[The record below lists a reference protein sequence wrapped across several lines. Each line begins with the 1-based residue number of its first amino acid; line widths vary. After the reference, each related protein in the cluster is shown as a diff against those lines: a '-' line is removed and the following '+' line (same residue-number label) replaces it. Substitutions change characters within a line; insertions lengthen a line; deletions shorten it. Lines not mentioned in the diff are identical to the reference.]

1 MRPPIWA
8 EEIHWERKLMSEML
22 RDRVKL
28 VVLAA
33 AAVVAIFGYLT
44 FGRGGGAANDVAA
57 TAPGT
62 GVVSSR
68 HLVEDERARLL
79 LRNGR
84 LAMESLFARSQS
96 FSGGIAA
103 AAQIEPSISW
113 VSGDTASATANQ
125 VALTLPS
132 EQSYVLS
139 TTSASGKTFTYR
151 RTETVQVEPAPTP
164 GSDL

>member
-1 MRPPIWA
+1 MNEMR
-8 EEIHWERKLMSEML
+8 

-44 FGRGGGAANDVAA
+44 FGRGGGAADDVAA

-62 GVVSSR
+62 GVVASR
-68 HLVEDERARLL
+68 HLVEDERARSL

-84 LAMESLFARSQS
+84 LAMESLFAGSHS
-96 FSGGIAA
+96 FAGGIAA
-103 AAQIEPSISW
+103 VAQIEPNISW
-113 VSGDTASATANQ
+113 VSGDTASATAHQ
-125 VALTLPS
+125 LALTVPS

-139 TTSASGKTFTYR
+139 TTSASGKMFTYR
-151 RTETVQVEPAPTP
+151 RTDTVQVERAPTP
-164 GSDL
+164 GSDW